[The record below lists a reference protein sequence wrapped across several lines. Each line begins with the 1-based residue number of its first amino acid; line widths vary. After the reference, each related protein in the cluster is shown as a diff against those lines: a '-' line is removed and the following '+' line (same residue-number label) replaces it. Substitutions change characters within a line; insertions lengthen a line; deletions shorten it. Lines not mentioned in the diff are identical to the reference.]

1 MEVNVLHNVFH
12 HESVSLLI
20 AIYFHIVGLH
30 AGCSIVS
37 ISATLLGKES
47 YKPVAKIG
55 AILVIILFTSSIFFL
70 IADLKQPL
78 RFWYLY
84 LHFNLTSPISWGTV
98 CLSAYPLLT
107 GLYIF
112 FLFQGNKRW
121 SKIMGAIS
129 LPSAISVHGYT
140 GFVLGFAKARV
151 LWNTAVMPSYF
162 LCSAM
167 ISGVALMLIVA
178 ILRYQFTYQD
188 KAVEERETDR
198 HIIKLLAIWMAA
210 FMITNVF
217 YVFSDITVMYY
228 HTEDAFETVE
238 LVRLGEFGFLYIWV
252 DNVLGNVVPTI
263 IILFRRTRQSLLFLF
278 VAAVLASIG
287 VFVMRYV
294 IVFGGQYVP
303 LS

>member
-12 HESVSLLI
+12 HESVSMLI

-37 ISATLLGKES
+37 ISATLLGKEA

-55 AILVIILFTSSIFFL
+55 AILVIILFTSSMFFL
-70 IADLKQPL
+70 IFDLKQPL
-78 RFWYLY
+78 RFWYLF
-84 LHFNLTSPISWGTV
+84 LHFNPTSPISWGTV
-98 CLSAYPLLT
+98 CLTAYPLLT

-188 KAVEERETDR
+188 KPVEERETDR
-198 HIIKLLAIWMAA
+198 HIINLLAVWMAA
-210 FMITNVF
+210 FMIANVF

-252 DNVLGNVVPTI
+252 DNILGNVVPTI
-263 IILFRRTRQSLLFLF
+263 IILFRRTRQSLVFLF
-278 VAAVLASIG
+278 IAAALASIG